1 SAILLDLRLPDGTGW
16 SVLDRL
22 KHDPATRHIPVD
34 IISVEEDERRGL
46 LLGAIHYL
54 KKPVARED
62 LIQVLDCTK
71 AFVKRRTRNLL
82 LVAQDPEQRQ
92 SITELIGDGEVQIT
106 AAANAEE
113 AAAALADG
121 LFECIV
127 LDTEFC
133 GRSGVELLQRIRPN
147 PVQGCLPVVLYG
159 KRRLTSQ
166 EAAEF
171 KNVGRKIVIHTAAS
185 PEQLFDLTA
194 LLLHRPLSRLPAS
207 KREMLDKLHL
217 NDPMLAG
224 KKVLLVDDDIRNIF
238 TLTTVLE
245 RYQMKVLSVDNG
257 RDAIGFLKKTPDIDV
272 VLMDIMMPGLDGYS
286 TMAAI
291 RQSDSP
297 NSPPVLALTA
307 KAMTGD
313 REKCLEAGATDYL
326 AKPVNTEQLLS
337 LLRVWLYPSGALAL

>member
-1 SAILLDLRLPDGTGW
+1 
-16 SVLDRL
+16 
-22 KHDPATRHIPVD
+22 
-34 IISVEEDERRGL
+34 
-46 LLGAIHYL
+46 
-54 KKPVARED
+54 
-62 LIQVLDCTK
+62 
-71 AFVKRRTRNLL
+71 
-82 LVAQDPEQRQ
+82 
-92 SITELIGDGEVQIT
+92 
-106 AAANAEE
+106 
-113 AAAALADG
+113 
-121 LFECIV
+121 
-127 LDTEFC
+127 
-133 GRSGVELLQRIRPN
+133 VELLQRIRPN

-159 KRRLTSQ
+159 ERRLTSR

-171 KNVGRKIVIHTAAS
+171 KKVGRKIVIHTAAS

-194 LLLHRPLSRLPAS
+194 LLLHRPLSRLPAP

-257 RDAIGFLKKTPDIDV
+257 RDAIEFLRKTPDIDV

-291 RQSDSP
+291 RQIDSP

-337 LLRVWLYPSGALAL
+337 LLRVWLYPSGALALEPQ